1 LPTYFLQLPSI
12 ENCEKLELLLIT
24 SSSYSSDYC
33 LLWIYMDLLFLKCF
47 WLPPFCLLYYCFNSL
62 ALAYSLLLISFLERE
77 NYFLEDVLLLL
88 FWLLLAWLL
97 LAWLLPLKLDWKWG
111 S

>member
-1 LPTYFLQLPSI
+1 
-12 ENCEKLELLLIT
+12 
-24 SSSYSSDYC
+24 
-33 LLWIYMDLLFLKCF
+33 MDLLFLKCF
-47 WLPPFCLLYYCFNSL
+47 WLPPLCLLYYCFNSL
-62 ALAYSLLLISFLERE
+62 TLAYSLLLISFLERE

-97 LAWLLPLKLDWKWG
+97 LAWLLLAWLLLAWLLRLKLDWKWG